1 MCFVVSKKNREKS
14 ILISVS
20 WNEVMHIRAYTLT
33 KQKQIQAKRNSK
45 INLYDIAHKPQRPKS
60 LIQIPKKEGK
70 AQETWP
76 HKKTNNLKIS
86 L

>member
-1 MCFVVSKKNREKS
+1 MY
-14 ILISVS
+14 
-20 WNEVMHIRAYTLT
+20 IRAYTLT

-76 HKKTNNLKIS
+76 HKKNQQSQNKFIKSTNGQRK
-86 L
+86 

>member
-1 MCFVVSKKNREKS
+1 MY
-14 ILISVS
+14 
-20 WNEVMHIRAYTLT
+20 IRAYTLT

-76 HKKTNNLKIS
+76 HKINQQSQNKFIKSTNGQRK
-86 L
+86 